1 MFAILTSGFARDEQD
16 SLVVRSEK
24 TTIFLIAISCSIAG
38 VLWGIAYGVILGWGL
53 TALLPFLFSVVV
65 GSSLAV
71 SQASRNHY

>member
-53 TALLPFLFSVVV
+53 TAD
-65 GSSLAV
+65 G
-71 SQASRNHY
+71 